1 MADRIISQEFL
12 KEIFD
17 YKDGNLYW
25 IKPLSGKAK
34 HRKIAGNINKKGRSI
49 GIYNKNYL
57 AHRLIFLWHYGYLPK
72 YIDHIDGNPRNNVIE
87 NLRLLFP
94 NCHSQTDTYCGKNY
108 NRNKK
113 SNHCLGCDKKLSST
127 WATRCIQ
134 CFSDLKSSQTK
145 IIWPDKETLT
155 NLIKTRKMEYI
166 AKKLGVTSSS
176 IKKHCKKIGINYQDA
191 KYGI

>member
-1 MADRIISQEFL
+1 MYTNIPHTKETMLERLKKFTEENKRLPNTHQAKLVLIRIGLLENKCSCCQNSGIWLE
-12 KEIFD
+12 
-17 YKDGNLYW
+17 
-25 IKPLSGKAK
+25 KPLSL
-34 HRKIAGNINKKGRSI
+34 H
-49 GIYNKNYL
+49 L
-57 AHRLIFLWHYGYLPK
+57 
-72 YIDHIDGNPRNNVIE
+72 DHIDGNPRNNVIE
-87 NLRLLFP
+87 NLRLLCP

-176 IKKHCKKIGINYQDA
+176 IKKHCKKIGIDYQDA
-191 KYGI
+191 KYGM